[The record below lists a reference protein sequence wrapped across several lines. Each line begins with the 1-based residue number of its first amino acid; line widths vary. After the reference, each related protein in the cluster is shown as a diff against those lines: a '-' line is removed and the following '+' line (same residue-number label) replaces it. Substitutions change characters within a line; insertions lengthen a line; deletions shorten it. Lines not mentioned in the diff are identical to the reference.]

1 VENEMK
7 KFIIIALVFL
17 ICVTTPVFG
26 KIERDQALE
35 NEISAV
41 FAKDKLAG
49 MSACVIK
56 NNEVVWQWAHGWAD
70 IENKIPVTVNT
81 LFMLA
86 SVSKTITGAT
96 LLHLYDKGKFSLDE
110 DIDDFLPFKI
120 RNPKYPDEPITFR
133 MLFNHTST
141 LNDDF
146 EIISPLYGDGDVTS
160 PPLEEL
166 VRGFFTPGGKYYKQT
181 NFIEKKPGQTF
192 HYSNLNYVVI
202 AYLVELLSKESFS
215 SYCKKNILNP
225 LNMKNSSWFLSD
237 LNQKEVAVH
246 YKIDE
251 NQEKKLKRV
260 RHYGWP
266 GYADGCFRSSIPQ
279 YTNFIKM
286 LMNDGVFDGK
296 RVLSSKTIAEMFTA
310 QKIKDIPPED
320 NALPMVDRALTWRI
334 IEMSGQKYFVHLGG
348 GTGITTLVLIDPIKK
363 SGIIWFCTGEAETP
377 VTYLSIFNLLIE
389 KLAE

>member
-1 VENEMK
+1 MK
-7 KFIIIALVFL
+7 KFVIIALVFL
-17 ICVTTPVFG
+17 ICVTIPVLG
-26 KIERDQALE
+26 KIERNHTLE
-35 NEISAV
+35 NGISAI
-41 FAKDKLAG
+41 FEKDKLVG
-49 MSACVIK
+49 MSVCVIK

-110 DIDDFLPFKI
+110 DINNYMPFKI

-146 EIISPLYGDGDVTS
+146 KIISPLYGDGDVTS
-160 PPLEEL
+160 PPLAKL
-166 VRGFFTPGGKYYKQT
+166 VRGFFEPGGKYYKQT

-215 SYCKKNILNP
+215 NYCKKNILNP

-246 YKIDE
+246 YEIDE
-251 NQEKKLKRV
+251 NQKKKLKRV

-296 RVLSSKTIAEMFTA
+296 RVLSSKTISEMFTA
-310 QKIKDIPPED
+310 QKIKDIPPEVH
-320 NALPMVDRALTWRI
+320 ALPMIDRALIWRI
-334 IEMSGQKYFVHLGG
+334 VEMSGQKYFAHLGG
-348 GTGITTLVLIDPIKK
+348 GTVITTLVLIDPIKK

-377 VTYLSIFNLLIE
+377 VTYLSIFNLLIK

>member
-1 VENEMK
+1 MK
-7 KFIIIALVFL
+7 KFIIIALFFL
-17 ICVTTPVFG
+17 IYVTIPVLG
-26 KIERDQALE
+26 KIERDPALE
-35 NEISAV
+35 NGISAV
-41 FAKDKLAG
+41 FEKDKLGA
-49 MSACVIK
+49 MSVCVIK
-56 NNEVVWQWAHGWAD
+56 NNEIVWQWAHGWAD
-70 IENKIPVTVNT
+70 IENKVPATIDT

-120 RNPKYPDEPITFR
+120 RNPKYPDEPITFS
-133 MLFNHTST
+133 MLLNHTST
-141 LNDDF
+141 LHDDF

-160 PPLEEL
+160 PPLAKL
-166 VRGFFTPGGKYYKQT
+166 VRGFFTPDGKYYKPT

-215 SYCKKNILNP
+215 GYCKKNILNP

-237 LNQKEVAVH
+237 LNPKEVAVH
-246 YKIDE
+246 YEIDK
-251 NQEKKLKRV
+251 NQKNKLKRV

-266 GYADGCFRSSIPQ
+266 GYADGGFRSSIPQ
-279 YTNFIKM
+279 YTNFIMM
-286 LMNDGVFDGK
+286 LMNDGVFKGK
-296 RVLSSKTIAEMFTA
+296 RVLSSKTISEMFTA
-310 QKIKDIPPED
+310 QKIKEIPPEE
-320 NALPMVDRALTWRI
+320 NALPMVDRALIWRI
-334 IEMSGQKYFVHLGG
+334 VEMSGQKYFAHLGG

-377 VTYLSIFNLLIE
+377 VTYLSIFNLLIK